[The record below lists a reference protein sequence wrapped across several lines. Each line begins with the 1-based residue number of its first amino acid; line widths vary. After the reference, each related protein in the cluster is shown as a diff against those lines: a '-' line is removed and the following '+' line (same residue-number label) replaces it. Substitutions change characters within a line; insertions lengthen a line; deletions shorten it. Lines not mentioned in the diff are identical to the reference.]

1 MKSAGAKPWACYQVT
16 DGPCLF
22 QGPSTFFRRQS
33 QKDQQDPEYEAFQP
47 SYSQPLMKYQDLNP
61 ILGNSYW
68 LVWGWPRILVF
79 LRVLV
84 WARAFVQLRRAN
96 GLYFLLKSTR
106 VRILT
111 PWWQS
116 SPHPSREPLVRHFSA
131 HCKNGNHNMS
141 RAFSRD

>member
-47 SYSQPLMKYQDLNP
+47 SYSQPLMKYQDLGP
-61 ILGNSYW
+61 HPWEFLLTGLGLAKDIGIFKSSG
-68 LVWGWPRILVF
+68 VGQSR
-79 LRVLV
+79 
-84 WARAFVQLRRAN
+84 FVQLRRAN
-96 GLYFLLKSTR
+96 GLYFLLKSTM

-111 PWWQS
+111 PW
-116 SPHPSREPLVRHFSA
+116 
-131 HCKNGNHNMS
+131 
-141 RAFSRD
+141 